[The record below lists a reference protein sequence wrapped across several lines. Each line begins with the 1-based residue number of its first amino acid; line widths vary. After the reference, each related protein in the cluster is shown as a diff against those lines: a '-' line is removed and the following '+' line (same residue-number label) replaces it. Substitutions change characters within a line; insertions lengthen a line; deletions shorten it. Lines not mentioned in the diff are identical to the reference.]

1 MEEINNKKNSSTN
14 KWLIVVIVVLIVGI
28 GGAIYTI
35 LHYRNEN
42 SDLNQ
47 EFLISK
53 QQLEDEYENLNIQY
67 EGIKINIQNDSL
79 LDKLT
84 AEQLK
89 VQSLLDELKTVKDN
103 SNHEINRLNK
113 ELFSLRKVMRTYII
127 QIDSLNTA
135 NKALKK
141 EKEEITN
148 KYEATR
154 KNLNAVSQQKENL
167 TKIVTQASKL
177 DAVAVSMVGINSKGK
192 VQKKIKKM
200 EILSINFT
208 LSKNITTEPGIK
220 TIYIRIMKPDGSV
233 LVKSMN
239 NVFPYENKE
248 IAYSS
253 KREVEYD
260 GEEQNVD
267 IYWNIEEFL
276 PGGIYKVDI
285 FADGNRIGGTKTE
298 LKD

>member
-1 MEEINNKKNSSTN
+1 MESEKKKNTH
-14 KWLIVVIVVLIVGI
+14 KLLIAIIVTLLLLVGASIYLIFQ
-28 GGAIYTI
+28 
-35 LHYRNEN
+35 YRSENE
-42 SDLNQ
+42 DLTQ

-53 QQLEDEYENLNIQY
+53 QQLEDEYENLDMQY
-67 EGIKINIQNDSL
+67 EGIKINIKNDSL

-89 VQSLLDELKTVKDN
+89 VQSLLDELRTVKDN
-103 SNHEINRLNK
+103 STHEINRLNK

-135 NKALKK
+135 NQSLQK
-141 EKEEITN
+141 EKEEIAS

-154 KNLNAVSQQKENL
+154 KNLQTVSKQKENL
-167 TKIVTQASKL
+167 TQIVTQAAKL
-177 DAVAVSMVGINSKGK
+177 DAVAVKMEGINSKGK
-192 VQKKIKKM
+192 VQKRIKRM
-200 EILSINFT
+200 DILAINFT
-208 LSKNITTEPGIK
+208 LSKNITTDPGMK
-220 TIYIRIMKPDGSV
+220 TIYVRILKPDGDV
-233 LVKSMN
+233 LVKSKSN
-239 NVFPYENKE
+239 LFPFENKE
-248 IAYSS
+248 INYSE
-253 KREVEYD
+253 KREIEYT

-276 PGGIYKVDI
+276 PAGIYKVDI

>member
-1 MEEINNKKNSSTN
+1 MEEIKEKKNSTS
-14 KWLIVVIVVLIVGI
+14 KWLIAIIAILVICI
-28 GGAIYTI
+28 GGAVYIAI
-35 LHYRNEN
+35 HYRSE
-42 SDLNQ
+42 SLEKSE

-67 EGIKINIQNDSL
+67 EGIKINIKNDSL

-103 SNHEINRLNK
+103 SSHEINRLNK

-135 NKALKK
+135 NQSLKK
-141 EKEEITN
+141 EKEEITT

-154 KNLNAVSQQKENL
+154 KNLQAVSQQKENL

-177 DAVAVSMVGINSKGK
+177 DAVAVSMAGINSKGK
-192 VQKKIKKM
+192 IQKKIKKM
-200 EILSINFT
+200 DILSINFT
-208 LSKNITTEPGIK
+208 LSKNITTDPGMK
-220 TIYIRIMKPDGSV
+220 TIYIRIMKPDGDV
-233 LVKSMN
+233 LVKSRN
-239 NVFPYENKE
+239 NLFSFENKE
-248 IAYSS
+248 IVYSE
-253 KREVEYD
+253 KRDVEYD
-260 GEEQNVD
+260 GEEQNVN

-276 PGGIYKVDI
+276 PSGMYKVDI
-285 FADGNRIGGTKTE
+285 FADGNRIGGARTE